1 MRKRKLDP
9 LECKTKSW
17 ERMRCYPVRL
27 ITNWIYA
34 KEEGILTQH
43 CFRCY
48 GEITRVFFL
57 LLFRFQ
63 EKKCFLTTCCC
74 GSLYDLEPS
83 YKWLQKWIT
92 ELGRIGLGLDLISEL
107 VSELLVSRGGQE
119 ERSHCI
125 YPYPFT
131 NLVAFRNELDELT
144 FLSCMIITAY
154 VSPTTFN

>member
-107 VSELLVSRGGQE
+107 VSCWCLEKDRRKDHIAYILILLQ
-119 ERSHCI
+119 
-125 YPYPFT
+125 T
-131 NLVAFRNELDELT
+131 WL
-144 FLSCMIITAY
+144 LSEM
-154 VSPTTFN
+154 S